1 VAFTAAE
8 WKQLEASDAM
18 EIRAHIYRNVTQG
31 LEIGPKIY
39 MECKKHFM
47 RRLVDAA
54 KTN

>member
-1 VAFTAAE
+1 
-8 WKQLEASDAM
+8 M
-18 EIRAHIYRNVTQG
+18 EVRAHTYRNVTQG

>member
-8 WKQLEASDAM
+8 WKQLEASDTM

-31 LEIGPKIY
+31 LEIGPRMY
-39 MECKKHFM
+39 MECKKPFM
-47 RRLVDAA
+47 QRLVDAA